1 MKLAQPLLVLL
12 LAVRAVPAADVAL
25 TDFFPA
31 GTKVVLGINV
41 RRVAKS
47 PLAQAGLTQAKSQ
60 MQSQAA
66 AADWLKLAS
75 LAGFDPLRDIDEV
88 LVATNGEGQNPPLL
102 IVASGRFDVARL
114 AEGAKRYHDVPVLGG
129 DKPTDGVVALLNA
142 STALAGDRPTVLA
155 TIDHLGNRAQIDR
168 ALAERVAAARGRY
181 DIWGL
186 GDRPEGF
193 VAPAP
198 QASAL
203 ESIDRF
209 QFGVS
214 VSHGLE
220 LGAEIHA
227 RSPKDAEQLSTT
239 LGMLQAMIKAKQP
252 TTGSAKFDMHAED
265 GTIKLSMMI
274 PEAEVLKAIETQTAA
289 ATQAMAGK
297 PAMRTAPVISMAP
310 VAITPAADPTPAV
323 PAKEPAKAAP
333 QTMVFDKDGNT
344 VILTLP
350 GGKK

>member
-1 MKLAQPLLVLL
+1 MKLAQSLLVLL
-12 LAVRAVPAADVAL
+12 FAVRAVPAADAAL
-25 TDFFPA
+25 TDLFPA
-31 GTKVVLGINV
+31 GTKVVLGINLRSV
-41 RRVAKS
+41 VESPMGQAVA
-47 PLAQAGLTQAKSQ
+47 AQTQKQ
-60 MQSQAA
+60 VQSQAA

-88 LVATNGEGQNPPLL
+88 LVATNGEGQNPPSL
-102 IVASGRFDVARL
+102 IVATGRFDVARL
-114 AEGAKRYHDVPVLGG
+114 AQGAKRYHDVPVLGG

-227 RSPKDAEQLSTT
+227 RSPKEPEQVSAT

-265 GTIKLSMMI
+265 
-274 PEAEVLKAIETQTAA
+274 
-289 ATQAMAGK
+289 
-297 PAMRTAPVISMAP
+297 
-310 VAITPAADPTPAV
+310 
-323 PAKEPAKAAP
+323 
-333 QTMVFDKDGNT
+333 
-344 VILTLP
+344 
-350 GGKK
+350 

>member
-1 MKLAQPLLVLL
+1 MKLAQSLLVLL
-12 LAVRAVPAADVAL
+12 LAVRAVPAADAAL

-31 GTKVVLGINV
+31 GTKIVLGINV
-41 RRVAKS
+41 RKVAES
-47 PLAQAGLTQAKSQ
+47 PLAQAGLTQAKAQ
-60 MQSQAA
+60 VQSQAA

-88 LVATNGEGQNPPLL
+88 LVATDSEGQNPPSL
-102 IVASGRFDVARL
+102 IVAKGRFDVARL
-114 AEGAKRYHDVPVLGG
+114 AEGAKRYRDVPILGG
-129 DKPTDGVVALLNA
+129 DKPTDGVVALLNG

-155 TIDHLGNRAQIDR
+155 TIDHLGSGMRIDA
-168 ALAERVAAARGRY
+168 ALAKRIAAARSRY

-193 VAPAP
+193 VAPTP
-198 QASAL
+198 QASGL

-227 RSPKDAEQLSTT
+227 RSPKDAEQLSAM
-239 LGMLQAMIKAKQP
+239 LGMVEAMIKAKQP
-252 TTGSAKFDMHAED
+252 TAGGAKFDVHSDD
-265 GTIKLSMMI
+265 GTIKLSMVV
-274 PEAEVLKAIETQTAA
+274 PEADVLKAMQTQKSAPA
-289 ATQAMAGK
+289 QAMAEK
-297 PAMRTAPVISMAP
+297 PAVRTAPVISMSP
-310 VAITPAADPTPAV
+310 VAITPAAAKPTPQA
-323 PAKEPAKAAP
+323 
-333 QTMVFDKDGNT
+333 MVFDKDGNT

-350 GGKK
+350 GGKQ

>member
-1 MKLAQPLLVLL
+1 MKLAQSLLVLL
-12 LAVRAVPAADVAL
+12 LAVRAVPAADAAL

-31 GTKVVLGINV
+31 GTKVVFGINV
-41 RRVAKS
+41 RKVAKS
-47 PLAQAGLTQAKSQ
+47 PLAQAGLTQAMAQ
-60 MQSQAA
+60 VQAQAA

-88 LVATNGEGQNPPLL
+88 LVATNGEGQNPPSL
-102 IVASGRFDVARL
+102 IVLSGRFDVARL
-114 AEGAKRYHDVPVLGG
+114 AEGARRYLDVPLLGG

-155 TIDHLGNRAQIDR
+155 TLDHLGNGTQIDA
-168 ALAERVAAARGRY
+168 ALAKRIAAARSRY

-193 VAPAP
+193 VAPTP

-227 RSPKDAEQLSTT
+227 RSAKDAEQLSAT
-239 LGMLQAMIKAKQP
+239 LGMVEAMIKAKQP
-252 TTGSAKFDMHAED
+252 TAGGAKFDLHAED
-265 GTIKLSMMI
+265 GTFKLSMMV
-274 PEAEVLKAIETQTAA
+274 PEAEVLKAMQTQTRAT
-289 ATQAMAGK
+289 TQAMAEK
-297 PAMRTAPVISMAP
+297 PAVRTAPVVSMSP
-310 VAITPAADPTPAV
+310 VVAV
-323 PAKEPAKAAP
+323 TPAKEPAKATP
-333 QTMVFDKDGNT
+333 QAMVFDKDGNT

>member
-12 LAVRAVPAADVAL
+12 LAVRAVPAADRSL

-31 GTKVVLGINV
+31 GTKVVFGINV
-41 RRVAKS
+41 RKVAES
-47 PLAQAGLTQAKSQ
+47 PLAQAGLTQAKAQ

-66 AADWLKLAS
+66 ASDWLKLAA

-88 LVATNGEGQNPPLL
+88 LVATNGEGQNPPAL
-102 IVASGRFDVARL
+102 IVATGRFDVARL
-114 AEGAKRYHDVPVLGG
+114 AQGANRYLDVPLLGG

-155 TIDHLGNRAQIDR
+155 TLDHLGNGARIDA
-168 ALAERVAAARGRY
+168 ALVRRIAAARGRY

-198 QASAL
+198 QASGL

-227 RSPKDAEQLSTT
+227 RSPKDAEQIVAMM
-239 LGMLQAMIKAKQP
+239 GMVQAMIQAKQP
-252 TTGSAKFDMHAED
+252 TAGSAKFEVHAEE
-265 GTIKLSMMI
+265 GTIKLSMRI
-274 PEAEVLKAIETQTAA
+274 SEAEVLKAMQTQTGAPAQAA
-289 ATQAMAGK
+289 AAK
-297 PAMRTAPVISMAP
+297 PAVRTAPVISMSP
-310 VAITPAADPTPAV
+310 VVAVTPAASPV
-323 PAKEPAKAAP
+323 PAKEPAKPAP
-333 QTMVFDKDGNT
+333 PAMVFDKDGNT

>member
-1 MKLAQPLLVLL
+1 MKLAQSLLVPL
-12 LAVRAVPAADVAL
+12 LAVRAVPAADAAL

-41 RRVAKS
+41 RKVAES
-47 PLAQAGLTQAKSQ
+47 PLAQAGLTQAKAQ
-60 MQSQAA
+60 VQSQAA

-88 LVATNGEGQNPPLL
+88 LVATNAEGQNPPSL
-102 IVASGRFDVARL
+102 IVVRGRFDVARL
-114 AEGAKRYHDVPVLGG
+114 AAGAKRYLDVPLLGG
-129 DKPTDGVVALLNA
+129 DQPTDGVVALLNA

-155 TIDHLGNRAQIDR
+155 TLDHLGNGTQID
-168 ALAERVAAARGRY
+168 AGLAKRIAAARKRHEL
-181 DIWGL
+181 WGL
-186 GDRPEGF
+186 GDRPGGF

-227 RSPKDAEQLSTT
+227 RSPKDAEQLSAT
-239 LGMLQAMIKAKQP
+239 LGMLQAMIQAKQP
-252 TTGSAKFDMHAED
+252 TAGAAKFDVHAED
-265 GTIKLSMMI
+265 GTIKVSMTV
-274 PEAEVLKAIETQTAA
+274 PEAEVLKAIEIGRA
-289 ATQAMAGK
+289 
-297 PAMRTAPVISMAP
+297 
-310 VAITPAADPTPAV
+310 
-323 PAKEPAKAAP
+323 
-333 QTMVFDKDGNT
+333 
-344 VILTLP
+344 
-350 GGKK
+350 

>member
-1 MKLAQPLLVLL
+1 MKLAQSLLVPL
-12 LAVRAVPAADVAL
+12 LAVRAVPAADAAL

-41 RRVAKS
+41 RKGAES
-47 PLAQAGLTQAKSQ
+47 PLAQAGLTQAKAQ
-60 MQSQAA
+60 VQSQAA

-88 LVATNGEGQNPPLL
+88 LVATNAEGQNPPSL
-102 IVASGRFDVARL
+102 IVVRGRFDVARL
-114 AEGAKRYHDVPVLGG
+114 AAGARRYLDVPMLGG
-129 DKPTDGVVALLNA
+129 DQPTDGVVALLNA

-155 TIDHLGNRAQIDR
+155 AIDHLGNGAQIDA
-168 ALAERVAAARGRY
+168 ALGQRIAGPRSRY
-181 DIWGL
+181 DIWGI

-193 VAPAP
+193 VAPTP

-227 RSPKDAEQLSTT
+227 RSPKDAEQLSAT
-239 LGMLQAMIKAKQP
+239 LGMVEAMIKAKQP
-252 TTGSAKFDMHAED
+252 TAGGAKFDLHRSE
-265 GTIKLSMMI
+265 GTFKLSMVI
-274 PEAEVLKAIETQTAA
+274 SEAEVLKAVQTQTGGP
-289 ATQAMAGK
+289 TQAIVGK
-297 PAMRTAPVISMAP
+297 PAVRTAPVVSMSP
-310 VAITPAADPTPAV
+310 VAVTPAAAKPV
-323 PAKEPAKAAP
+323 PPP
-333 QTMVFDKDGNT
+333 MVFDKDGNT

-350 GGKK
+350 GGKQ